1 VPKLSGV
8 IDTDKSKLSLV
19 NDTAESKLSG
29 IIDTAESILKLVK
42 ALISFMYIENKTKI
56 QVRVNYNTQGF

>member
-19 NDTAESKLSG
+19 NDTAKSKLSG
-29 IIDTAESILKLVK
+29 IIDTVESILKLVK
-42 ALISFMYIENKTKI
+42 ALVSFTEKI
-56 QVRVNYNTQGF
+56 KPKFK